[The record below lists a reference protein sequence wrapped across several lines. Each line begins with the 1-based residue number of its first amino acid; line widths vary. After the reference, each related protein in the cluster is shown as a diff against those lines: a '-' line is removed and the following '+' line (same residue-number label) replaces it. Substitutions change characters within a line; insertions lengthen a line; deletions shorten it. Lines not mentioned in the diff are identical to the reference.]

1 MLEMRYAREEDINSL
16 KELYLACFDEKPEAV
31 ELFFERIFKPE
42 NCYVC
47 IDGGELIAMV
57 HFLPTKLNG
66 RDARYLYAAATKE
79 EFRGTGI
86 MDGLVKAALSMYAP
100 EVCVTLPADEHLY
113 NYYRRFKF
121 KEMTVNVATLGREE
135 ALSLAKPYDEQE
147 NVVGGYCGIRKSVLK
162 DNFLFWNNNH
172 IDFAFDYYS
181 LYGGIIIKNNYGY
194 AIAVEE
200 NGVCEVLE
208 FICADEN
215 SPYLLSDLL
224 SQTDCEQL
232 RLRLSPN
239 QKFFDS
245 KPEKFAMARFATRY
259 EPDFIYSGLTLD

>member
-1 MLEMRYAREEDINSL
+1 
-16 KELYLACFDEKPEAV
+16 
-31 ELFFERIFKPE
+31 
-42 NCYVC
+42 
-47 IDGGELIAMV
+47 
-57 HFLPTKLNG
+57 
-66 RDARYLYAAATKE
+66 
-79 EFRGTGI
+79 
-86 MDGLVKAALSMYAP
+86 MYAP

-147 NVVGGYCGIRKSVLK
+147 NVVGGYCGIRNRVLK